1 MGLITLLVLGLS
13 YVSFCDI
20 ECVVNVGKQFT
31 RVKLHHRRTL
41 NLPLCSTKD
50 RKKYNEEEVEEEEKN
65 KKRKE
70 RGNMCV
76 FVRKV

>member
-1 MGLITLLVLGLS
+1 MGLITPLVLGLS

-20 ECVVNVGKQFT
+20 ECVVNVGKLFT
-31 RVKLHHRRTL
+31 RAKLHHRRTL
-41 NLPLCSTKD
+41 NLPLHSTKD
-50 RKKYNEEEVEEEEKN
+50 SKKYNEEEVEEDEEN